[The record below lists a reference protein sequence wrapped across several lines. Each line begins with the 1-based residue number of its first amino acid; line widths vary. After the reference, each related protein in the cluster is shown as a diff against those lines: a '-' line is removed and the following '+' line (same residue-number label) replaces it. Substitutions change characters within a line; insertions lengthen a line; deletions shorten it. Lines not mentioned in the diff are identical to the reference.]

1 MTDVKNFLRHHG
13 RNCHKLVVDIP
24 DPYIRLVANVRGG
37 SIMIRKN
44 MIDVPRLFA
53 LRSKGY
59 SVKTIAQVLGLSVA
73 TVRTIVSAFD
83 KVSASTDQ
91 KEGPKF
97 RKAA

>member
-1 MTDVKNFLRHHG
+1 
-13 RNCHKLVVDIP
+13 
-24 DPYIRLVANVRGG
+24 
-37 SIMIRKN
+37 MIRKN

-83 KVSASTDQ
+83 KVSGSTHQ
-91 KEGPKF
+91 KEGPGF